1 MTNFYKSGL
10 GTRLILEDNYPEEI
24 HRYLIAE
31 LNLLG
36 TIISDY
42 KAITEVGCMYGRYT
56 DYVLERGCNYLGVDV
71 VKSYIKEGRRLAKQ
85 KSYNRSRCRFKCID
99 ARYIHKI
106 IFPKE
111 MFGMRR
117 SDNLIFYPF
126 NCIGNMMGVSDVID
140 SLVNLN
146 SPFLICTY
154 KTDNESTRA
163 RFDYYYRCKYAQL
176 TCVRQDSGIL
186 FTSSDGLSTIAH
198 DQNWLIGTFMERGV
212 TVYPIPL
219 SKIGVAYTN
228 SRTIVQRQKEAQ
240 R

>member
-1 MTNFYKSGL
+1 MNNFYKSGL

-31 LNLLG
+31 LKLLG

-42 KAITEVGCMYGRYT
+42 KVITEVGCMHGRYT
-56 DYVLERGCNYLGVDV
+56 DYVLEHGCNYLGVDV
-71 VKSYIKEGRRLAKQ
+71 VESYIKEGKRLAKQ

-99 ARYIHKI
+99 ARHIHKE
-106 IFPKE
+106 IFLKE
-111 MFGMRR
+111 MFGMHR

-126 NCIGNMMGVSDVID
+126 NCIGNMMGIGDAID
-140 SLVNLN
+140 SLIKLN

-154 KTDNESTRA
+154 KTDNESTRV
-163 RFDYYYRCKYAQL
+163 RFDYYYRCEYARL
-176 TCVRQDSGIL
+176 TCVRQDSGVL
-186 FTSSDGLSTIAH
+186 FTSNDGLNTIAL
-198 DQNWLIGTFMERGV
+198 DQNWLINAFMERGV